1 MDEWIQNHKITWWV
15 LSIVV
20 ITAVVGTIEILL
32 CSEPTLQTFLIEYIG
47 AAVLAVLFNLA
58 LFYGYRKQAGILAL
72 ISIYVPLWII
82 FGTMNAAKTHFDKQN
97 SIVAYVTAAIMTF
110 LIDYI
115 VRNLK
120 KKKSK

>member
-82 FGTMNAAKTHFDKQN
+82 FGTMNAAKTNFDKQN

-120 KKKSK
+120 KKSSK